1 MSKKTTQKISE
12 RDLVKSAD
20 NAIKVEEFE
29 KSQIIGGKPL
39 PDDFEN
45 PDAGQVGH
53 KCIDIDGNY
62 QPTWTSL
69 HIHRTS
75 DSMPE
80 RQYFA
85 CGSRSWRVRTGLWV
99 DVPPE
104 IITILSLTVMQE
116 IEMDITK
123 ANPIADRGV
132 VKTVR
137 EIPRF
142 STSVVPSA

>member
-1 MSKKTTQKISE
+1 MVNKTTRKISE

-29 KSQIIGGKPL
+29 SSQTIAGGPL

-45 PDAGQVGH
+45 PDPGQMGH
-53 KCIDIDGNY
+53 KCVDIDGNY
-62 QPTWTSL
+62 QPTWTCL

-80 RQYFA
+80 RQFFA
-85 CGSRSWRVRTGLWV
+85 CGVKTWRVRTGMWV

-104 IITILSLTVMQE
+104 IINILNLTIMQE

-123 ANPIADRGV
+123 ANPLADRGV

>member
-1 MSKKTTQKISE
+1 MTKQTTRKISE

-29 KSQIIGGKPL
+29 KSQIIGGQPL
-39 PDDFEN
+39 PEDFEN
-45 PDAGQVGH
+45 PDPGKPGH
-53 KCIDIDGNY
+53 KCVDIDGNY
-62 QPTWTSL
+62 QPLWTAL

-75 DSMPE
+75 DDTPE
-80 RQYFA
+80 RQFFA
-85 CGSRSWRVRTGLWV
+85 CGIRSWRVRTGVWV

-104 IITILSLTVMQE
+104 IINILNLTVMSE

-123 ANPIADRGV
+123 ANPLADRGV
-132 VKTVR
+132 ERVVR